1 MSQRIFSGAIA
12 LAMLFSIGSIS
23 PALSAADE
31 APKSAAA
38 SANVDYLPKVQLVD
52 QFGKPF
58 TLSSVKG
65 KPALVGFIHTSCQ
78 GACELMT
85 AKMKTVAQDLD
96 PNFAS
101 KVTMVSMTTDP
112 SEDGPKQLAKYAKN
126 QGTVGNGWVFLTGKP
141 AEMKRAL
148 NLYGVA
154 VSESEDEMTHVFE
167 LRLIGSD
174 GHELHRYEGTDVK
187 AAAIAGDIK
196 SALTHN

>member
-1 MSQRIFSGAIA
+1 
-12 LAMLFSIGSIS
+12 LSI
-23 PALSAADE
+23 ADE
-31 APKSAAA
+31 AVKSPRPAAII
-38 SANVDYLPKVQLVD
+38 DYLPDVQLID

-65 KPALVGFIHTSCQ
+65 KPVLVGFIHTSCQ

-85 AKMKTVAQDLD
+85 AKMKNVAQNLD
-96 PNFAS
+96 PGFAS
-101 KVTMVSMTTDP
+101 KVTMVSLTTDP
-112 SEDGPKQLAKYAKN
+112 SEDGPKQLAKYAKA
-126 QGTVGNGWVFLTGKP
+126 QGAVGDGWVFLTGKP
-141 AEMKRAL
+141 ADMKRAL

-187 AAAIAGDIK
+187 AATIAGDIK
-196 SALTHN
+196 SAPAHN

>member
-1 MSQRIFSGAIA
+1 MGLPSRS
-12 LAMLFSIGSIS
+12 
-23 PALSAADE
+23 SAHE
-31 APKSAAA
+31 VVKAAA
-38 SANVDYLPKVQLVD
+38 ANPNTDYLPALQLTD

-58 TLSSVKG
+58 TLASAKG

-85 AKMKTVAQDLD
+85 AKMKNVAQDLD
-96 PNFAS
+96 PGFAS
-101 KVTMVSMTTDP
+101 KVTMISMTTDP
-112 SEDGPKQLAKYAKN
+112 SEDGPKQLAKYATD
-126 QGTVGNGWVFLTGKP
+126 QGAVGNGWVFLTGKP

-174 GHELHRYEGTDVK
+174 GHELHRYEGTEVK

-196 SALTHN
+196 SALAHD